1 MFMCVRLLANSA
13 VVFHVFFMF
22 LVFYVPLLIER
33 LCFTS
38 DILF

>member
-13 VVFHVFFMF
+13 VVFHVFYV